1 MAGGQNSGLN
11 RFVGNANPYLPPAYT
26 PQTFQP
32 RMTWHGGNYGQSQSP
47 GLLGGGMSGGDNGGA
62 GYSGQTGGGAGGFG
76 GLLGGNM
83 GPGGSSMLGNMGLS
97 PMGGAT
103 RGYAVGGPLGG
114 LLGGLIGYGS
124 QAAHA
129 ADPTNPSSVNAVNG
143 MDLQSDQASAGFD
156 YGGMDTSG
164 MDADAAQGVGGY
176 DSGSGGG
183 GDK

>member
-11 RFVGNANPYLPPAYT
+11 RFVGNANPYLPPTYT

-32 RMTWHGGNYGQSQSP
+32 RMTWHGGNYNQSGQ
-47 GLLGGGMSGGDNGGA
+47 GLFRGAPTMSGGDNGGA
-62 GYSGQTGGGAGGFG
+62 GYAGGGTASAGG
-76 GLLGGNM
+76 GLLGNM

-97 PMGGAT
+97 PTSGAT

-114 LLGGLIGYGS
+114 LVGGLLGFGS

-143 MDLQSDQASAGFD
+143 MDLQSDQASGGFD

-164 MDADAAQGVGGY
+164 MDADAAEGMGGY
-176 DSGSGGG
+176 DSGSDSGGG
-183 GDK
+183 GK